1 MEIVSTK
8 SISIEHSLWI
18 NFGRACKEEGSTKS
32 GKLRILIKNYLN
44 DRCDHVENGKV
55 SHNTN
60 KVY

>member
-32 GKLRILIKNYLN
+32 GKLRVLIKNYLN
-44 DRCDHVENGKV
+44 NRELYIKNEKNHVETK
-55 SHNTN
+55 
-60 KVY
+60 

>member
-44 DRCDHVENGKV
+44 NRDIKNDKNHVETK
-55 SHNTN
+55 
-60 KVY
+60 

>member
-32 GKLRILIKNYLN
+32 GKLRVLIKNYLN
-44 DRCDHVENGKV
+44 NRDIKEENHVETK
-55 SHNTN
+55 
-60 KVY
+60 